1 MSQRT
6 ADEILDASYL
16 EVRAKVLE
24 LAAVLDRL
32 DRAPGGKDPSPRRDQ
47 LTHAMEMLLAED
59 PDRAAKVQH
68 WFSRQ
73 YDPDWKTNLGV
84 GTPSSK

>member
-32 DRAPGGKDPSPRRDQ
+32 DRAPGGQDPSPRRDQ
-47 LTHAMEMLLAED
+47 LTHAIEMLLSKD
-59 PDRAAKVQH
+59 SDRAAKVQH
-68 WFSRQ
+68 WFSRE

-84 GTPSSK
+84 GQ

>member
-1 MSQRT
+1 MSQQT

-32 DRAPGGKDPSPRRDQ
+32 DRAPGGAERSPRRDQ
-47 LTHAMEMLLAED
+47 LTQAIEMLLADD

-84 GTPSSK
+84 ETPSTK

>member
-32 DRAPGGKDPSPRRDQ
+32 DRAPGGSEPSPRRDQ
-47 LTHAMEMLLAED
+47 LTRAIEMLLAD
-59 PDRAAKVQH
+59 DSDRAAKVQH
-68 WFSRQ
+68 WFSRE
-73 YDPDWKTNLGV
+73 YDPDWKTKLGV
-84 GTPSSK
+84 ETPTTK